1 MSRAMCGLAVLAI
14 VLCGAAA
21 SPALHAQSALHKEK
35 MGELGW
41 VDPYSNARMGP
52 EGQWTWFREL
62 LDDAK
67 WDDSNPTCLQHE
79 QDMEEFIGPSE
90 DKGTVMYWAR
100 DRTKRRQGQTISVS
114 YGGQTEWFVVF
125 QRATY
130 SDDDM
135 LNLLLHE
142 GWHWAHKETAEGTAA
157 KAAENC
163 AWIPLEEEDDEC
175 ASADGMAADC
185 NGGGTPKPET
195 CTETQEWVPPVTIEV
210 FVKPES
216 STLEQGS
223 PVETDKDKQ
232 PVFDLGELTVSADS
246 KGQWVEVVVEEG
258 YWQTVTECT
267 ES

>member
-14 VLCGAAA
+14 ILCGAAA
-21 SPALHAQSALHKEK
+21 SPALHAQTALHKEK
-35 MGELGW
+35 MGDLGW
-41 VDPYSNARMGP
+41 VDPYSNARIGP
-52 EGQWTWFREL
+52 EGQWGWFRDL

-67 WDDSNPTCLQHE
+67 WDYSNPTCLQHE

-90 DKGTVMYWAR
+90 DKGTRMYWAR

-125 QRATY
+125 QRGTY

-142 GWHWAHKETAEGTAA
+142 GWHRIHEETDEGTAA

-175 ASADGMAADC
+175 AAADGLAADC
-185 NGGGTPKPET
+185 NGGETPEEPTTPT
-195 CTETQEWVPPVTIEV
+195 CTDQQVWVTWTEWERMEEGTGVWEAVSAPPWNGEEGDPDDSEPVVYYVEKTRVYYRPVTR
-210 FVKPES
+210 
-216 STLEQGS
+216 
-223 PVETDKDKQ
+223 
-232 PVFDLGELTVSADS
+232 GEF
-246 KGQWVEVVVEEG
+246 
-258 YWQTVTECT
+258 QTVRVC
-267 ES
+267 S